1 VVTQWFYC
9 AGLIGR
15 ALAIFFGKSF
25 LNAKN
30 TAVTKPSSFF
40 FAWKKT
46 LLFIKLYSLRSPK
59 FQDLDMTSPASCAS
73 TPKTLFYPDRLP
85 TLPEDP
91 ADRKDLCEEIGSNR
105 R

>member
-1 VVTQWFYC
+1 VVLLR
-9 AGLIGR
+9 AGKAGPF
-15 ALAIFFGKSF
+15 FFGKSF

-30 TAVTKPSSFF
+30 SAVTEPSSFF

-59 FQDLDMTSPASCAS
+59 FQDLDMTSSASCVSS

-85 TLPEDP
+85 TLAEDP